1 MEHSFI
7 ENKSSEVY
15 IKAKACKEASKTFQL
30 CSAHDKNKIL
40 LTLAN
45 LIIDHQEEIL
55 EHNLIDLTNAKKLN
69 FTNAQIDRLS
79 LDVKRIEL
87 LSRSILEI
95 IQLEDPIGEIIETYI
110 RPNGLE
116 IHKRRV
122 PLGVIAIIYESRP
135 NVTIDASILCIK
147 TGNCVILRGGKE
159 AINTNLYLTTLIK
172 KALLQN
178 NLNPDIVQIIENTDR
193 KFALELMHMHQFVD
207 VLIPRGSASLINSV
221 LENSSIPVLETG
233 VGNCHIY
240 IDDSADL
247 NMAKSIVLNA
257 KLQRPAVCNAVE
269 TVLIHKDILQAI
281 SKTLFSALIENN
293 VELRVS
299 EDIYRLY
306 PNLALAVNED
316 WETEYLDLILAI
328 RTVDSLD
335 EAINHINMYSSH
347 HSESIITSN
356 QEHARRF
363 MNEIDS
369 ATLYHNASTRF
380 TDGYEFGFE
389 AEIGI
394 STQKLH
400 ARGPMGLKELTSY
413 KYLIY
418 GNGQIR

>member
-1 MEHSFI
+1 MVHSFI

-15 IKAKACKEASKTFQL
+15 IKAKACKEASNTFQL
-30 CSAHDKNKIL
+30 CSSQDKNKIL
-40 LTLAN
+40 HSLAN
-45 LIIDHQEEIL
+45 LIIENQEEIL
-55 EHNLIDLTNAKKLN
+55 EHNLIDLTNAKKMN
-69 FTNAQIDRLS
+69 YSNAQIDRLS
-79 LDVKRIEL
+79 LDVKRIESL
-87 LSRSILEI
+87 ARSIFDI
-95 IQLEDPIGEIIETYI
+95 IQLEDPINEIIETFI

-116 IHKRRV
+116 IHKKRV
-122 PLGVIAIIYESRP
+122 PLGVVAIIYESRP

-159 AINTNLYLTTLIK
+159 AINTNLYLTSLIK

-178 NLNPDIVQIIENTDR
+178 NLNPDIVQIIEDTDR
-193 KFALELMHMHQFVD
+193 KYALELMHMHQFVD
-207 VLIPRGSASLINSV
+207 VLIPRGSASLINTV

-240 IDDSADL
+240 IDDTADI

-269 TVLIHKDILQAI
+269 TVLIHKDILNDI
-281 SKTLFSALIENN
+281 SNILINSLLENN

-299 EDIYRLY
+299 EDIQKLF
-306 PNLALAVNED
+306 PGLTLAVKED
-316 WETEYLDLILAI
+316 WETEYLDLILAVK
-328 RTVDSLD
+328 TVNSLD
-335 EAINHINMYSSH
+335 EAINHINKYSSH
-347 HSESIITSN
+347 HSESIITNN
-356 QEHARRF
+356 QENAKRF

-369 ATLYHNASTRF
+369 AALYHNASTRF